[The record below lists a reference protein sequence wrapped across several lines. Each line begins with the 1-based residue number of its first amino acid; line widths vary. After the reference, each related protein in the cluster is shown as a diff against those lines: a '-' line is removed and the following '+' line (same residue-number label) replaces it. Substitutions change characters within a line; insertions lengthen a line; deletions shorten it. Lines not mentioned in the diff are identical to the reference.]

1 MTKDF
6 KSPCQHPGCRQF
18 AVSGNRFCVRHLEQH
33 RRELR
38 VRDAKRGT
46 RTERGYSNVWLK
58 SAKTFLVQHPLCE
71 ECLRQ
76 GKTTPATEVD
86 HIVPHK
92 GDSKLFWNV
101 ENWQALCHECHSRKT
116 ATEDG
121 GFGRAVRPPG
131 GVKKVPKSA

>member
-1 MTKDF
+1 MTKAF
-6 KSPCQHPGCRQF
+6 KSPCQHPGCGQF
-18 AVSGNRFCVRHLEQH
+18 AVSGNRFCVRHLEQLKQEN
-33 RRELR
+33 RLR
-38 VRDAKRGT
+38 DRQRGT

-58 SAKTFLVQHPLCE
+58 SAKLFLTQHPLCA

-92 GDSKLFWNV
+92 GNQKLFWDSQ
-101 ENWQALCHECHSRKT
+101 NWQALCHECHSRKT

-121 GFGRAVRPPG
+121 GFGRKCTPRG
-131 GVKKVPKSA
+131 SLKNL